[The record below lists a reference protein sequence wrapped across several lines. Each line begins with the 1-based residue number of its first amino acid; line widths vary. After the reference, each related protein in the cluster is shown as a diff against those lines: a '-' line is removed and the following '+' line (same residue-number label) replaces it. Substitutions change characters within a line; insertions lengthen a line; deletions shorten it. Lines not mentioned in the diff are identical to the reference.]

1 MEEAYNYLL
10 NDINI
15 KYGDSVVLGVSGGPD
30 SMALLHLMTR
40 LKKALDIEVVCAH
53 VNHNTGRPGQFE
65 EQKFVERFCKQNNI
79 VFETLTIDDYGDD
92 NFHNE
97 AHSKRYNYFDKLVKQ
112 YNAKYLLTAH
122 HGDDLIETILMRI
135 VRGSTLRGYSGFS
148 KVVKKNGYKIVRP
161 LIQVTKEEILEYNKK
176 NNIKYA
182 LDSSNFKDVYT
193 RNRFRKYIV
202 PQLKKEDINV
212 HKKFYKFSKTLLEYN
227 EFIDKIVNSKIKE
240 IYPNNVLNIEKFRN
254 EDKIIQQKVIYH
266 TLENTYQDDLM
277 LITDKHVDILLDVI
291 KSKRS
296 NVKVHLP
303 NGVQAIKSYDT
314 LVLSTINREVNSYDI
329 ELNKFVNLPNGKNI
343 EVVKDT
349 KLTNNFV
356 CRLNSKEISL
366 PLHVRSRQNGDKILI
381 KGMIGKKKIN
391 DVFIDCKIPMD
402 ERDKWPIVVDND
414 GLVVWLPG
422 LKKTK
427 FDKTIDEKY
436 DIILKYY

>member
-266 TLENTYQDDLM
+266 ILENTYQDDLM

-343 EVVKDT
+343 EVITET

-356 CRLNSKEISL
+356 CRLDSKEISL

>member
-266 TLENTYQDDLM
+266 ILENTYQDDLM

-329 ELNKFVNLPNGKNI
+329 ELNKFVNLPNEKNI

>member
-122 HGDDLIETILMRI
+122 HGDDLIETILILMIRN
-135 VRGSTLRGYSGFS
+135 STWRGYSVFS

-227 EFIDKIVNSKIKE
+227 EFIDKLVNSKIKE

-266 TLENTYQDDLM
+266 ILENTYQDDLM

-303 NGVQAIKSYDT
+303 NGIQAIKSYDT

>member
-148 KVVKKNGYKIVRP
+148 KVVKKNGYKIIRP

-227 EFIDKIVNSKIKE
+227 EFIDKLVNSKIKE

-266 TLENTYQDDLM
+266 ILENTYQDDLM

-343 EVVKDT
+343 EVITET

-356 CRLNSKEISL
+356 CRLDSKEISL